1 MYKRPIVKD
10 DFEVPEELVTKN
22 FILRPL
28 TINYLDRDYE
38 AVMKSEKHLYKLM
51 DDSDWPKKMTL
62 NENLVDLGWHER
74 EFSLRH
80 SFAYTVLSP
89 QNEEEVIGCCYIY
102 PSDNHEFEVQ
112 AYYWIRQDLLSSGL
126 ETKLGN
132 TFKAWLEKTWPFKK
146 IEFLR
151 RDL

>member
-1 MYKRPIVKD
+1 MIKVAILD
-10 DFEVPEELVTKN
+10 DYQNVFQE
-22 FILRPL
+22 F
-28 TINYLDRDYE
+28 
-38 AVMKSEKHLYKLM
+38 
-51 DDSDWPKKMTL
+51 
-62 NENLVDLGWHER
+62 VDLKKLEGKYEIKI
-74 EFSLRH
+74 FSEP
-80 SFAYTVLSP
+80 FK
-89 QNEEEVIGCCYIY
+89 NEEEVIGCCYIY

-146 IEFLR
+146 IEFPR

>member
-1 MYKRPIVKD
+1 MYNRPIVKD

-38 AVMKSEKHLYKLM
+38 AVM
-51 DDSDWPKKMTL
+51 
-62 NENLVDLGWHER
+62 VDLGWHER

-146 IEFLR
+146 IEFPR

>member
-1 MYKRPIVKD
+1 
-10 DFEVPEELVTKN
+10 
-22 FILRPL
+22 
-28 TINYLDRDYE
+28 
-38 AVMKSEKHLYKLM
+38 
-51 DDSDWPKKMTL
+51 MTL

-146 IEFLR
+146 IEFPR